1 MNRLPFSPRVVRFM
15 RFTRVA
21 VRVANTASRESVG
34 EREGKTCSIPNPS
47 LWVWLLAIAF
57 NCTTLQI
64 AFPQDTA
71 IQTSQVVRA
80 IDTDEKASAVNEVL
94 TFTAPKQYEM
104 LIGLKVTAANQN
116 MVSIT
121 ASTVFPESWP
131 EQKVEVLESKV
142 PAPFQFG
149 FRDLPGGNKQLLFQ
163 SPYLQAGTTAEA
175 TVRVQIEKS
184 HIIGPTDTS
193 VFVAPKRISRELK
206 NFMGN
211 SPYIDASSSEIRK
224 IVREIDLTEPA
235 TAWQRVELLYDWV
248 RENIAYENGEL
259 KSVRQALKDKS
270 GDCEEMTSTFVALCR
285 SADIPARCVW
295 IPNHCYPEFYLEDET
310 GAGHWFPCQVAG
322 TRAFGSMPEYLPI
335 LQKGDRFKVPEDKE
349 LLRYLNDKLKS
360 QELYKPGRP
369 TPKVEFIRQ

>member
-1 MNRLPFSPRVVRFM
+1 MHRLPVSPRVV

-34 EREGKTCSIPNPS
+34 EREGKTSSIPNPC
-47 LWVWLLAIAF
+47 LWLWLLAIAS

-80 IDTDEKASAVNEVL
+80 SDTDEKAAAANEVL

-206 NFMGN
+206 NVMGN
-211 SPYIDASSSEIRK
+211 SPYIDASSS
-224 IVREIDLTEPA
+224 
-235 TAWQRVELLYDWV
+235 
-248 RENIAYENGEL
+248 
-259 KSVRQALKDKS
+259 
-270 GDCEEMTSTFVALCR
+270 
-285 SADIPARCVW
+285 
-295 IPNHCYPEFYLEDET
+295 
-310 GAGHWFPCQVAG
+310 
-322 TRAFGSMPEYLPI
+322 
-335 LQKGDRFKVPEDKE
+335 
-349 LLRYLNDKLKS
+349 
-360 QELYKPGRP
+360 
-369 TPKVEFIRQ
+369 